1 MVDSNLQWVHSSCSK
16 PWPNKL
22 LERAHISASC
32 VSKVLQGTW
41 NYIIN
46 CIITILLFGLRSN
59 WKKPNSRCSLMHTI
73 HLIFQ
78 TSFLHQGIQSIHL
91 TVASSNKESTSA
103 TYNNNHKSCTCHSS
117 SSYTGYYLWPPLS
130 TIRKEG
136 SPQSHYQP
144 GWAKSITTCHGPTNH

>member
-22 LERAHISASC
+22 LERAHISVSC
-32 VSKVLQGTW
+32 VSTVSCTPFTSYFRPPSSTRESRAYTWRLLVPTKRALLQ
-41 NYIIN
+41 
-46 CIITILLFGLRSN
+46 
-59 WKKPNSRCSLMHTI
+59 HTR
-73 HLIFQ
+73 
-78 TSFLHQGIQSIHL
+78 
-91 TVASSNKESTSA
+91 
-103 TYNNNHKSCTCHSS
+103 NNHKSCTCHSS

-144 GWAKSITTCHGPTNH
+144 GWAKSITTCHGLLITKQTRPFLYSEMLGIHNTIPPDIRILTGRLYQ